1 MTDIAALGMTY
12 LLRCHWL
19 YRLALVVLLCL
30 ALPACSGEKPEACG
44 AGVPRHAKHPYTK
57 LTCPIAGRMGDIKLA
72 IPKQYQFT
80 EIGYK
85 GFDLWRKETYQNIPP
100 FPTLESELSYF
111 TIMVRRNNFKPTE
124 THSILCHQK
133 HTTILFQQTI
143 YISTITTLPYQ

>member
-12 LLRCHWL
+12 LLHRHWL
-19 YRLALVVLLCL
+19 YRFTLLALLGL

-44 AGVPRHAKHPYTK
+44 AGVPRHARHSYTK

-100 FPTLESELSYF
+100 VPTLESELSYF
-111 TIMVRRNNFKPTE
+111 TIMVRRNNFKPIE